1 MKKIFLIVLVMAL
14 ALTVSVMAFA
24 EEISDIL
31 SSDPAEPAVNEGEMI
46 EADEP
51 IEAIPAE
58 DVPAEDVPVEDAP
71 AADLPDNCIAV
82 LTSDQLHENPGYDL
96 EMLHAVLS
104 NRIQFAY
111 SSAVDEDGN
120 CIYELPEELAEKYA
134 GKKDW
139 EHPLIIAYE
148 GVGELD
154 STETIAIFYGTRDYP
169 NGLNYVE
176 RVEIVTIEIPAGEI
190 AYYDTQ
196 DENLLGF
203 AILSATY
210 GDMSVTFE
218 YTELA
223 SLLG

>member
-14 ALTVSVMAFA
+14 ALTISVMAFA

-31 SSDPAEPAVNEGEMI
+31 SSDPAGPAVNEGEMI
-46 EADEP
+46 EAGEP

-58 DVPAEDVPVEDAP
+58 DVPVEDAP
-71 AADLPDNCIAV
+71 ADDLPDNCIAV

-104 NRIQFAY
+104 NRIQFCY
-111 SSAVDEDGN
+111 SSSAVDEDGN
-120 CIYELPEELAEKYA
+120 CKYELPEELAEKYA
-134 GKKDW
+134 GKEDW
-139 EHPLIIAYE
+139 ERPLIIAYE

-154 STETIAIFYGTRDYP
+154 STETIALFYGTRDHH
-169 NGLNYVE
+169 NGINYVE
-176 RVEIVTIEIPAGEI
+176 RVEVVTIEIPAGEI

-203 AILSATY
+203 SIIGATY
-210 GDMSVTFE
+210 GDLSVTFE
-218 YTELA
+218 YNELA